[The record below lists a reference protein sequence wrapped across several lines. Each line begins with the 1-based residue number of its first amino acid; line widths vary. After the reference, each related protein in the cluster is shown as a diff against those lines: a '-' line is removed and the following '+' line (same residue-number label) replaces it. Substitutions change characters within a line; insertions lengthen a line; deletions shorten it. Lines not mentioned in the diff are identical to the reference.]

1 MKDLS
6 MYYKIDQ
13 SDTGRWLLIDVD
25 GNSFPRTKKNFSTPP
40 SNGLV
45 KKAYNEGLCV
55 RNNGTQWRS
64 YPIEN
69 YLNFQKNQ
77 SIPQDELQVIPDT
90 DHEEVREFIHNTS
103 YSLKPKE
110 LFIDELRWKYAVR
123 SVIRSQ
129 NVLIVGPTG
138 SGKTMMVKWLS
149 ESMDRPLHIFNL
161 GATQDP
167 RSTLIGNTHF
177 NKDEGTFFNES
188 PFVKAIQ
195 TPNSIILLDELSRAN
210 PEAFNILMSVLDPN
224 QRYLRLDESEN
235 AEIINVDPTVTF
247 IGTANVGTE
256 YTSTRVIDRALQD
269 RFVTIKMDYL
279 NRDQEY
285 DLIGTLFPTLSSDD
299 VSNVV
304 DVVQLIRSDVDST
317 EGELERN
324 LSTRHSIEMA
334 SLINDGFTIDEVLE
348 IVVYP
353 NYDNEGGMD
362 SELTYVKQLVQSK
375 MDDSEGNPMEN
386 LDEETDIPTF

>member
-25 GNSFPRTKKNFSTPP
+25 GNSFPRTKKNFPTPP

-45 KKAYNEGLCV
+45 KKAYNDGLCV

>member
-6 MYYKIDQ
+6 MYYKVDKTE
-13 SDTGRWLLIDVD
+13 SGRWVLIDTEEN
-25 GNSFPRTKKNFSTPP
+25 GYARSKKYFSTPP
-40 SNGLV
+40 SIGLV
-45 KKAYNEGLCV
+45 KKAYTDGLSIK
-55 RNNGTQWRS
+55 NNGNQWRS
-64 YPIEN
+64 YPMEE
-69 YLNFQKNQ
+69 YFNFQKNQ

-90 DHEEVREFIHNTS
+90 DHQEVKDFIHNTS

-149 ESMDRPLHIFNL
+149 QSMDRPLHIFNL

-177 NKDEGTFFNES
+177 NKDEGTFFNQS
-188 PFVKAIQ
+188 PFVQAIQ

-224 QRYLRLDESEN
+224 QRYLRLDESED
-235 AEIINVDPTVTF
+235 AEIIKVDPTVTF

-279 NRDQEY
+279 NREQEY
-285 DLIGTLFPTLSSDD
+285 DLIGTLFPTLSVGD
-299 VSNVV
+299 VNGVV

-317 EGELERN
+317 EGQLERN

-362 SELTYVKQLVQSK
+362 SELTYVKQLIQSK

-386 LDEETDIPTF
+386 VDEHASPF

>member
-386 LDEETDIPTF
+386 LDEVTDGPLI

>member
-1 MKDLS
+1 MEE
-6 MYYKIDQ
+6 Y
-13 SDTGRWLLIDVD
+13 
-25 GNSFPRTKKNFSTPP
+25 F
-40 SNGLV
+40 
-45 KKAYNEGLCV
+45 
-55 RNNGTQWRS
+55 
-64 YPIEN
+64 
-69 YLNFQKNQ
+69 NFQKNQ

-90 DHEEVREFIHNTS
+90 DHQEVKDFIHNTS

-149 ESMDRPLHIFNL
+149 QSMDRPLHIFNL

-177 NKDEGTFFNES
+177 NKDEGTFFNQS
-188 PFVKAIQ
+188 PFVQAIQ

-224 QRYLRLDESEN
+224 QRYLRLDESED
-235 AEIINVDPTVTF
+235 AEIIQVDPTVTF

-279 NRDQEY
+279 NREQEHN
-285 DLIGTLFPTLSSDD
+285 LIGTLFPTLSVGD
-299 VSNVV
+299 VNGVV

-317 EGELERN
+317 EGQLERN

-362 SELTYVKQLVQSK
+362 SELTYVKQLIQSK

-386 LDEETDIPTF
+386 IDENTSPF

>member
-25 GNSFPRTKKNFSTPP
+25 GNSFPRTKKNFPTPP
-40 SNGLV
+40 SNALV
-45 KKAYNEGLCV
+45 KKAYSEGLCV

-90 DHEEVREFIHNTS
+90 DHQEVREFIHNTS

-235 AEIINVDPTVTF
+235 AEIIKVDPTVTF

-386 LDEETDIPTF
+386 LDEETDIPSF

>member
-235 AEIINVDPTVTF
+235 AEIIKVDPTVTF